1 MGGRLLSQP
10 PRDGGVEARFHRPR
24 VGVQG
29 RCGHRQP
36 QPVAERRLHHPRRQQ
51 LPQRPPVAQRRHQPR
66 VRQAL
71 VRRRPRVQQRL
82 PRRVDAAVLR
92 AVAAQVLCLFHR
104 PPLERCWIQEQLRVR
119 RVDHGVQRLL
129 LRCVGEVDGAQRGER
144 RVGAEP
150 PFSHHVRHGEG
161 HGAALALLAVD
172 EDRAALAGVA
182 VDEVEDGRDVV
193 PDVRA
198 VVIGQPQVLEHQLPG
213 AQVFVGDMRRNRRCD
228 LFRHA
233 QERTDSQ
240 RIAVLLVPR
249 VLDAPNVQMIVH
261 RGAEPPRRVA
271 QLERSELRVD
281 Q

>member
-10 PRDGGVEARFHRPR
+10 PRDGGVEAALHRTGIGLQR
-24 VGVQG
+24 LL
-29 RCGHRQP
+29 RHRQP
-36 QPVAERRLHHPRRQQ
+36 RPVAERRLHHASCQQ
-51 LPQRPPVAQRRHQPR
+51 LPQRTPVAQRRHQPR
-66 VRQAL
+66 MRQAL
-71 VRRRPRVQQRL
+71 VRRRSRVQQRL
-82 PRRVDAAVLR
+82 PRRVDAAVLC
-92 AVAAQVLCLFHR
+92 AVAQVLRLFHR